1 MLAIKDWLGSRVDI
15 AKGVPLDTRGHRGLP
30 GHLFTHLFSRRVN
43 YDTGKYIMQNI
54 MGVRPLGKKLKNGDL
69 GENMKRGKEK
79 RRKIASKTSFW
90 VINFKNLKRLMAHS
104 FQYKLVYIC

>member
-30 GHLFTHLFSRRVN
+30 GHLFFHLFSRRVN

-54 MGVRPLGKKLKNGDL
+54 MGVRPLGKN
-69 GENMKRGKEK
+69 
-79 RRKIASKTSFW
+79 RKMEI
-90 VINFKNLKRLMAHS
+90 
-104 FQYKLVYIC
+104 